1 MDRRLFFLMNMAQ
14 KQLFRY
20 ADAVCE
26 QEVGASMTQMGAL
39 VIVAS
44 TPGCLQKDLAE
55 SLMLNKSAVT
65 GLVERMSANGLLVK
79 EVLPTD
85 ARAVSLRATELG
97 LEKVA
102 LLKPLINDM
111 NQKFAEAFTEAEL
124 ETIFRFFDFILN
136 TFDR

>member
-14 KQLFRY
+14 KQLFRH

-39 VIVAS
+39 LFVAS
-44 TPGCLQKDLAE
+44 TPGCLQKELAQ

-79 EVLPTD
+79 EVLPAD

-102 LLKPLINDM
+102 LLKPLIDSM
-111 NQKFAEAFTEAEL
+111 NKQFAEAFTEAEL